1 MGEEILIFIT
11 KPFRECGVSSK
22 NYFQCQLIK
31 PKCILKVVPFYAIL
45 SDGSG
50 ILFWI
55 THPTK
60 PSLISVQSTI
70 PLMDLGYPTK
80 NKNWVYFKKS
90 HNITM

>member
-31 PKCILKVVPFYAIL
+31 PKCIVKVVPFYAFL

-55 THPTK
+55 THPT
-60 PSLISVQSTI
+60 IW
-70 PLMDLGYPTK
+70 LGALSKREDKTK
-80 NKNWVYFKKS
+80 FN
-90 HNITM
+90 